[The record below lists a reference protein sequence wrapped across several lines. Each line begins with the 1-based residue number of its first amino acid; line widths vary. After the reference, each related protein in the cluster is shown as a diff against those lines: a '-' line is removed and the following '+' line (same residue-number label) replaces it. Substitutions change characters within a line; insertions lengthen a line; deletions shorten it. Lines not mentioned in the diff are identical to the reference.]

1 MRTISERRG
10 TDLKLFITQKRK
22 IVNMNYEWI
31 KDVITLLPI
40 AGLIWKAATQSAKIK
55 ELEEKQKELVNKID
69 KLGDE
74 NEEAIKSILIQLA
87 NIQQSIARI
96 ETKLEERTR

>member
-1 MRTISERRG
+1 
-10 TDLKLFITQKRK
+10 
-22 IVNMNYEWI
+22 MNYEWI
-31 KDVITLLPI
+31 KDIITLLPI
-40 AGLIWKAATQSAKIK
+40 AGLIWKAATQAAKLK
-55 ELEEKQKELVNKID
+55 ELEGKQKELVSKID

-96 ETKLEERTR
+96 ETKLEERTGK